1 MTIIYRNLAAVWIAA
16 SLTAT
21 ATASTYGAAAAI
33 VIVLFWVYYS
43 ALILLLGAAFT
54 RAHVEARGKTVVP
67 RDSAVRVVQEIVS
80 Q

>member
-1 MTIIYRNLAAVWIAA
+1 MFAVGRYGIAA
-16 SLTAT
+16 YLAAT

-54 RAHVEARGKTVVP
+54 RAYVEARDKTVMP

-80 Q
+80 R